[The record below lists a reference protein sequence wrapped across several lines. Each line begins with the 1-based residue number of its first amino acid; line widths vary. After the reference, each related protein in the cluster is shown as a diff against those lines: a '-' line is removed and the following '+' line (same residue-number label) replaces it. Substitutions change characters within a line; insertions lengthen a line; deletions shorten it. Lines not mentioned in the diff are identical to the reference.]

1 MIYIFPINFT
11 LNNEAVNFKLN
22 APVSILSE
30 GFFRLLETGFYRLLE
45 DGGRR
50 LLE

>member
-11 LNNEAVNFKLN
+11 LNDEVVNFKLN
-22 APVSILSE
+22 ISVDQE

-45 DGGRR
+45 DGSRR